1 MVYTGRGPIFGMK
14 KLDMRIENGRRV
26 VEGWDRVFSAL
37 SAEPRRQLIVSLLD
51 APPNQSVSLPESA
64 TNPNIP
70 ADPEQLR
77 LELSHRHLPM
87 LADLGFLEWERDP
100 LIASRG
106 PKFDE
111 VAVVFNALHATAT
124 DIPDSLV
131 IGCQR
136 LEQEE
141 QKNLRD

>member
-1 MVYTGRGPIFGMK
+1 MK
-14 KLDMRIENGRRV
+14 KLDMRVENGRRV
-26 VEGWDRVFSAL
+26 VEGWDRVFRAL

-51 APPNQSVSLPESA
+51 APANQSVSLPESA

-77 LELSHRHLPM
+77 RELPHRHLPM
-87 LADLGFLEWERDP
+87 LADSGFIEWETDP

-111 VAVVFNALHATAT
+111 VAAVFNALHAAAT

-141 QKNLRD
+141 QENLRD